1 MNANSIL
8 PTSTDED
15 MDDAPIWTEE
25 DFKTGVHRVGLKPVQ
40 KIEGKTNVEID
51 SDIAVWFK
59 TQANE
64 SDFQRLINQTL
75 RDAIA
80 GKKLEDTLRKVIR
93 L

>member
-15 MDDAPIWTEE
+15 MDDAPIWAKE
-25 DFKTGVHRVGLKPVQ
+25 DFKTAVHRVGLKPIQ
-40 KIEGKTNVEID
+40 KSESKTNVEID

-59 TQANE
+59 AQANE

-75 RDAIA
+75 RDAIE
-80 GKKLEDTLRKVIR
+80 GKKLKDTLE
-93 L
+93 

>member
-1 MNANSIL
+1 M
-8 PTSTDED
+8 
-15 MDDAPIWTEE
+15 WTEE
-25 DFKTGVHRVGLKPVQ
+25 DFNTAVHRVGLKPVQ
-40 KIEGKTNVEID
+40 KNEGKTNLEID

-64 SDFQRLINQTL
+64 SDFQMLINQTL

-80 GKKLEDTLRKVIR
+80 GKKLEDTLRKVIP